1 LFFSKKRGK
10 KEDDFYYG
18 AGLDCL
24 RDWTNNVQP
33 SIPIY
38 AAERDYEVGI
48 TYNTTAT

>member
-1 LFFSKKRGK
+1 MF
-10 KEDDFYYG
+10 YG

-38 AAERDYEVGI
+38 VAQRDFEVG
-48 TYNTTAT
+48 TSSSELHYTLFLYNIKAL